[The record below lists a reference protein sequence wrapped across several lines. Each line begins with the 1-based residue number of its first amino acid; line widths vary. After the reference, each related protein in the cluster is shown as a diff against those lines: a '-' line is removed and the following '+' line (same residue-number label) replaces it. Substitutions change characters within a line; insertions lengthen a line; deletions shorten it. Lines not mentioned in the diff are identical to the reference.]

1 MIRARL
7 SENRS
12 TAPTLREGDL
22 LVANLFPVSVAIH
35 QVSFVVRADGRF
47 ESSERITA
55 SRDRHAI
62 YHKETGV
69 IPSPEIEL
77 IHSTVQAFANVAEP
91 IFRRVMDERPDPFEA
106 ETADRRSLGYK
117 FRTEHRSLTTW
128 MFNYDESYDQRSK
141 SLTLFNEIWQRL
153 LGLLV
158 MRYFT
163 FDVGF
168 AAPVRSLADLQ

>member
-1 MIRARL
+1 MVRARL

-22 LVANLFPVSVAIH
+22 LVANLLPVSVAVH

-47 ESSERITA
+47 ESSERVTA
-55 SRDRHAI
+55 SRDRNSI

-77 IHSTVQAFANVAEP
+77 IHSAVQAFGNVAEP
-91 IFRRVMDERPDPFEA
+91 IFRRVMDEQPDPFQA
-106 ETADRRSLGYK
+106 ETADRRSLGYE

-128 MFNYDESYDQRSK
+128 MLNYDESYDQRSK
-141 SLTLFNEIWQRL
+141 CVALFNEIWQRL

-158 MRYFT
+158 VRYFT
-163 FDVGF
+163 FDAEF
-168 AAPVRSLADLQ
+168 AAPVQSLA